1 MYAHCKAEQESGGE
15 VEDGK
20 GVVDLGKQIRN
31 QVALT
36 SSELA
41 PMFQSFTTFLV
52 VPRPEE
58 KAYLNYGTPVHFPK
72 VFFLKLILNGKYH
85 MSPWPLNKVEVCTY
99 DEEQLGYVIPNDWC
113 LSWS

>member
-20 GVVDLGKQIRN
+20 EVVDLGKQIQN

-36 SSELA
+36 SYELA
-41 PMFQSFTTFLV
+41 PMFQSFTTFVV

-58 KAYLNYGTPVHFPK
+58 KAYLNYQHLHTLCPCK
-72 VFFLKLILNGKYH
+72 QSATCALKKQDPMIQHTHRVLWHY
-85 MSPWPLNKVEVCTY
+85 ST
-99 DEEQLGYVIPNDWC
+99 
-113 LSWS
+113 LSKSVLSQAHPQW